1 MADDDN
7 DAAGK
12 PAVRMYYSS
21 RRQADKMAADIKATG
36 TLRSMTFAQRLDPCV
51 GVFGKFMAVFNKQPN
66 IHNVGVTV
74 NVSLPSFKPP
84 AKPTVDPQGHRAA
97 SIVLGTDAAVMC
109 EVDPKTMEPISFPK
123 QTKFHPDLKGPLSAA
138 HGKID
143 PETGDYI
150 NYNLDVGKQ
159 PVYRIFQVSAAADKT
174 DILATIPAK
183 AAYIHSL
190 FLTPNYVVLCIPVA
204 HFQGNGAK
212 ILWEGNL
219 LDSFKPFS
227 AAEPCRWFVVDRHH
241 AKGVVAEFTSPAR
254 FFFHSVNAF
263 EDPSTGDL
271 LCEAI
276 DYPNR
281 AIIDAFY
288 YDVLLNRHDAATHFF
303 RTQEDQQ
310 SFPQLTRYRLAKTN
324 FSTSIATA
332 KPNPT
337 IDLKIPYPH
346 AGDLPTINPLYRT
359 RPHRFVYMLL
369 TRGLSTLFDA
379 IGKLDTHTGE
389 VVLWEGGQGHT
400 PGEAVFV
407 PRPAAAAEGQKRE
420 EDDGVLLSVVLD
432 GGRGTSY
439 LVCLDAGSMREV
451 GRAEA
456 GFAVGFGLHG
466 RHVAAEG
473 KL

>member
-1 MADDDN
+1 MTDDDN
-7 DAAGK
+7 DAAGE
-12 PAVRMYYSS
+12 PTVRMYYSS

-36 TLRSMTFAQRLDPCV
+36 TLRSMTFAQKLDPCV
-51 GVFGKFMAVFNKQPN
+51 GVFGKFMAVFNKQQHV
-66 IHNVGVTV
+66 HNVGVTV
-74 NVSLPSFKPP
+74 NADLPSFKPP
-84 AKPTVDPQGHRAA
+84 AKPTVDSQGHRAA
-97 SIVLGTDAAVMC
+97 SIVLGTDTAVMC
-109 EVDPKTMEPISFPK
+109 EVDPKTMEPIGFPK

-143 PETGDYI
+143 PNTGDYI
-150 NYNLDVGKQ
+150 NYNLDLGKQ
-159 PVYRIFQVSAAADKT
+159 PVYRIFQVSAATGKT
-174 DILATIPAK
+174 DILATIPYK

-204 HFQGNGAK
+204 HYQGNGIK

-227 AAEPCRWFVVDRHH
+227 AAEPCRWFIVDRHH
-241 AKGVVAEFTSPAR
+241 AKGVVAEFSSPAR
-254 FFFHSVNAF
+254 FFFHTVNAF
-263 EDPSTGDL
+263 EDASTGDL
-271 LCEAI
+271 LCEVI

-303 RTQEDQQ
+303 RTTQEEQQ
-310 SFPQLTRYRLAKTN
+310 SSPQLTRYRLPKTN
-324 FSTSIATA
+324 FSTTTNPV
-332 KPNPT
+332 KPEPT
-337 IDLKIPYPH
+337 IDLQIPYPH
-346 AGDLPTINPLYRT
+346 AGDLPTINPLHRT

-379 IGKLDTHTGE
+379 IGKLDTRTGE
-389 VVLWEGGQGHT
+389 VVLWDGGRGHT

-407 PRPAAAAEGQKRE
+407 PRPAAEGQKGE

-439 LVCLDAGSMREV
+439 LVCLDAPSMREV

-466 RHVAAEG
+466 RHVAAGGG